1 MPFYFPFIIAVAAA
15 AMQRETLLCNLLTEH
30 PSAFQ
35 LSSTP
40 LKSHAALPK
49 TSTHDLSPF

>member
-49 TSTHDLSPF
+49 ASTHDLSPF